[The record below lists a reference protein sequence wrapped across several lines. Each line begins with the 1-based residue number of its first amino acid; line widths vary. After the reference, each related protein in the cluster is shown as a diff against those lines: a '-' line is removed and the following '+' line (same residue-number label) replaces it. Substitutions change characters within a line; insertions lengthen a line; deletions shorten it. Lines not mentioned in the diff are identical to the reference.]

1 MKDLLLILFFA
12 GVAWLVW
19 RGFFEKTTPPT
30 LGNPVPPTSNTI
42 TPPTPLSPQEKQ
54 ARHLRNAL
62 AFAQAHHKVLSEKQR
77 EQAAWQQQFGAA
89 QAAELDELNGVE
101 FEYFLE
107 GLFRSQGY
115 TVELTPS
122 TGDYGADLILSK
134 DGQRIAV
141 QAKRYR
147 GSVGVAAVQEALS
160 GLAYYQCHTAWVVTT
175 GTFTQNALEL
185 AQKSGVKM
193 IARSDLGNLMSQVRS
208 AT

>member
-1 MKDLLLILFFA
+1 MKDLLFILFFA
-12 GVAWLVW
+12 GIAWLVW
-19 RGFFEKTTPPT
+19 RGFFEKPTPPAS
-30 LGNPVPPTSNTI
+30 GNNPP
-42 TPPTPLSPQEKQ
+42 PAPLSKQEKQ

-62 AFAQAHHKVLSEKQR
+62 AFAQAQHKVLSEKQR

-89 QAAELDELNGVE
+89 QAAELDELSGIE
-101 FEYFLE
+101 FEEFLA

-115 TVELTPS
+115 AVELTPS

-134 DGQRIAV
+134 DGQRIAL

-160 GLAYYQCHTAWVVTT
+160 GLAYYQCHAAWVVTT
-175 GTFTQNALEL
+175 GTFTPNALEL

-193 IARSDLGNLMSQVRS
+193 IGRSDLGNLMSQARS
-208 AT
+208 AI